1 MRKPTID
8 PTIFWTSVSI
18 LGAVLGLLFINPE
31 AGRQTISAILGG
43 ITHNFDWFIEWFTFG
58 GFIWLIYLT
67 CSKYGDIK
75 LGGPDDEPEF
85 STFSWIAVMITSG
98 SGFAIM
104 YWAAVEPIYYLS
116 GPPFG
121 LKPDSVDAAQWG
133 IAYGIFHWGF
143 SAWGLFCIPA
153 VAIGYGY
160 HVRKIPFLKPSIA
173 CSGVLGK
180 QSEGWIGKTID
191 IVILL
196 GTVGGMGTS
205 LGVCVPLMSACFT
218 ELFGIQP
225 SVYLDAAVI
234 IIWVSIFGTTAYL
247 GLQKGIK
254 VLSDW
259 NVYGIIVLLSFM
271 LIIGPTSFLL
281 GYYFQSMGLMMQNFV
296 GMSTYTAPILKSGW
310 PQDWTAFYWAWWV
323 VWAIYMGL
331 FIARVSKGRTI
342 RQMIIGSIL
351 FPTLGTS
358 LFYLV
363 LGGSVVNLHL
373 SDGVNL
379 ISMLKDNGAPFVII
393 ELLKS
398 MPLLGIVLPLF
409 ILIGFV
415 YQATSFQGAA
425 YTLASMATAELRPDE
440 EPAPW
445 HRLFWA
451 LVLGVLGF
459 VMIIVG
465 GLKIVQLSSVILAVP
480 VYIVLGIMI
489 VSVVKWMREDFGT
502 TLSSPK
508 LVYDIKTCSVSSE
521 A

>member
-1 MRKPTID
+1 MRKPKID
-8 PTIFWTSVSI
+8 PSIFWPAVLI
-18 LGAVLGLLFINPE
+18 IGAVLMLLFINPE
-31 AGRQTISAILGG
+31 AGRQTIGNVLSG
-43 ITHNFDWFIEWFTFG
+43 ITHNFDWLIEWFTFG
-58 GFIWLIYLT
+58 GFIWLMYLA

-75 LGGPDDEPEF
+75 LGGPDDKPEF
-85 STFSWIAVMITSG
+85 STFSWISIMITSG
-98 SGFAIM
+98 SGFALM

-116 GPPFG
+116 SPPFG
-121 LKPDSVDAAQWG
+121 LEPDSVAAAQWG

-153 VAIGYGY
+153 VAIAYGY
-160 HVRKIPFLKPSIA
+160 HVRKIPSLKPSIA
-173 CSGVLGK
+173 CAGVLGK
-180 QSEGWIGKTID
+180 HADGWVGKAID
-191 IVILL
+191 IIILL

-225 SVYLDAAVI
+225 SIYLDSAVI
-234 IIWVSIFGTTAYL
+234 IIWVAIFGTTAYL

-254 VLSDW
+254 ILSDW
-259 NVYGIIVLLSFM
+259 NVYGIIVLLVFM
-271 LIIGPTSFLL
+271 LVIGPTSFLL
-281 GYYFQSMGLMMQNFV
+281 SYYFQSVGLMLQNFI
-296 GMSTYTAPILKSGW
+296 GMSTYTAPILKSGF

-342 RQMIIGSIL
+342 RQMIIGAIIC
-351 FPTLGTS
+351 PTIGTS
-358 LFYLV
+358 MFYLV
-363 LGGSVVNLHL
+363 LGGSVVDLHL

-379 ISMLKDNGAPFVII
+379 ISMLKENGAPFVII
-393 ELLKS
+393 QLLKS
-398 MPLLGIVLPLF
+398 YPLIGIILPLF

-425 YTLASMATAELRPDE
+425 YTLASMATAELKNDE

-459 VMIIVG
+459 VMIIIG
-465 GLKIVQLSSVILAVP
+465 GLKVVQLSSVILAVP
-480 VYIVLGIMI
+480 VYIILGIMI
-489 VSVVKWMREDFGT
+489 ISVIKWIREDFGT

-508 LVYDIKTCSVSSE
+508 MIYDIDKKEVTSE
-521 A
+521 K